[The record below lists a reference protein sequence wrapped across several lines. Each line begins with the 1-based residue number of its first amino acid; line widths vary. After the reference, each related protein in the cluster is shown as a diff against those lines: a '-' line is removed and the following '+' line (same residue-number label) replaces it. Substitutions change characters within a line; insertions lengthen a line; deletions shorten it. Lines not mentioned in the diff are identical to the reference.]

1 MDDLARW
8 LENLGLGNYAEVFAE
23 NEITFED
30 VSDLGDA
37 DLRELGLAM
46 GPRKRFMRAV
56 ARLGEGEGEA
66 ARSAA
71 PPPAP
76 TSAPSAEAER
86 RQLTVMFVDLVGSTA
101 LSERLDPE
109 DLREVLRAYQETCAE
124 SVGRFGGHIAKYIG
138 DGLLVYF
145 GYPQA
150 HEDDARRAV
159 NAGLGVVTGIA
170 ALNRRLGED
179 QGVELAVR
187 VGIHTGLVVAGEMGV
202 GESREAGAI
211 VGETPNL
218 AARLE
223 RLAAPDTVV
232 ISAATRRLVEGLFE
246 CDDLGP
252 QRLKGISEAVATFRV
267 RGVSDAPSRFEAATQ
282 RGLTELV
289 GRGSEVDLLL
299 DRWAH
304 ATEGEAQVVLLSGE
318 AGIGKSRILRAVHE
332 RLEGEPHDEVIYHCS
347 PYHQNS
353 ALYPAIEQLERALR
367 FATSDRAQ
375 HKLDKLEAA
384 LSGLS
389 LAVDELAPPLAS
401 MLSLPAEGRYPA
413 QAVSPQLLRRRTLEA
428 LLSVI
433 EARAARTPVLMVVE
447 DAHWIDPSTLEMLG
461 LLIERLRSARIF
473 LLVNCRPEFEPSWGR
488 HAHLTGLRLNR
499 LSFKESAEVVA
510 RVVGGKTFPDEVL
523 EQILSRT
530 DGVPLFVEELTK
542 TVLESGLLSRE
553 DGGYVLKGPLPPLAI
568 PASLHDS
575 LMARLDRLAAVKEV
589 AQLAS
594 TLGRSFSYELL
605 AAISPLDGPDLEAAL
620 SELEIAELVFKRGVA
635 PDLTFEFKHAL
646 IQDAA
651 YQSLLKSSRQRH
663 HARIA
668 QVLEEKFPATVEG
681 EPELL
686 AHHYTEAGLGGPAID
701 HWQRA
706 GQRAMQRSAHVEAE
720 GHLRKGLAVLE
731 GMAET
736 PERRRR
742 EIALQNTLGVCLM
755 PTRGFGNPE
764 VAEAFARA
772 ASICEVEGESTG
784 LFVALRGKGQYQ
796 MISGDLP
803 SAREQAHRILDLA
816 QELDDP
822 GLLIEAHHLGWS
834 ALTFTADFEAAQ
846 RHAEEGIARYDRER
860 HHDLTYVYSGHD
872 PGVCARSFGS
882 LALWQLGY
890 PDRALA
896 LCREGRALALELAH
910 PFSITIAMWA
920 LGMMHQL
927 RREPGATRETGDRLI
942 EHCNEKGFPP
952 FLPMGRIFR
961 GSALAEAGELAAGV
975 AEMREGIAGVRATG
989 TEYTLPLFFAVLG
1002 ELCLNG
1008 GRTDEGF
1015 SALEEGLA
1023 MSEKNQDRFILPEF
1037 HRLRG
1042 ALLLRRPGPDKAR
1055 AEACFKQAIEIARG
1069 QQARLLELR
1078 ATTSLARL
1086 WGEGGKRAQAHDC
1099 LAPVYAWFS
1108 EGFDSADL
1116 VDAKAL
1122 LEQLS

>member
-37 DLRELGLAM
+37 DLRELGLPM

-56 ARLGEGEGEA
+56 ARLSDGEGELGA
-66 ARSAA
+66 SAVPA
-71 PPPAP
+71 PAP

-332 RLEGEPHDEVIYHCS
+332 RLAGEPHDEVIYHCS

-488 HAHLTGLRLNR
+488 HAHLTALRLNR
-499 LSFKESAEVVA
+499 LSLRESAEVVA

-742 EIALQNTLGVCLM
+742 EIALHNTLGVCLM

-772 ASICEVEGESTG
+772 ASIC
-784 LFVALRGKGQYQ
+784 
-796 MISGDLP
+796 
-803 SAREQAHRILDLA
+803 
-816 QELDDP
+816 
-822 GLLIEAHHLGWS
+822 
-834 ALTFTADFEAAQ
+834 
-846 RHAEEGIARYDRER
+846 
-860 HHDLTYVYSGHD
+860 
-872 PGVCARSFGS
+872 
-882 LALWQLGY
+882 
-890 PDRALA
+890 
-896 LCREGRALALELAH
+896 
-910 PFSITIAMWA
+910 
-920 LGMMHQL
+920 
-927 RREPGATRETGDRLI
+927 
-942 EHCNEKGFPP
+942 
-952 FLPMGRIFR
+952 
-961 GSALAEAGELAAGV
+961 
-975 AEMREGIAGVRATG
+975 
-989 TEYTLPLFFAVLG
+989 
-1002 ELCLNG
+1002 
-1008 GRTDEGF
+1008 
-1015 SALEEGLA
+1015 
-1023 MSEKNQDRFILPEF
+1023 
-1037 HRLRG
+1037 
-1042 ALLLRRPGPDKAR
+1042 
-1055 AEACFKQAIEIARG
+1055 
-1069 QQARLLELR
+1069 
-1078 ATTSLARL
+1078 
-1086 WGEGGKRAQAHDC
+1086 
-1099 LAPVYAWFS
+1099 
-1108 EGFDSADL
+1108 
-1116 VDAKAL
+1116 
-1122 LEQLS
+1122 